1 MRQQAEQAQL
11 MAKRKQDMQY
21 QAWQEEQGRA
31 QAAQQLRQYQVE
43 QGGNRGAAGYLS
55 APPPVMSQPNGPAP
69 APAPGFN
76 SAQQA
81 PTASP
86 GGPPP
91 QPSAGSQPQGNPVPA
106 YRTVANT
113 NAPTGQP
120 QGQGAG
126 PMTVPPVQ
134 PQQPTARQYT
144 IDEAMQSF
152 RKQGLNEDEQ
162 MMALKQVMPV
172 LQEQDKQKAAAMV
185 AARESARDAAYGR
198 RTDLMEK
205 NYASEDERRKAI
217 TAKGGAE
224 LAIKERKA
232 GMGGAGGGGSGGM
245 GGPTGEGKSDADKK
259 LMEFYALS
267 QLSGDSSWKTGM
279 SRGKEGARIIA
290 MVERYVPQLAEKLGV
305 SPTDVIANKGG
316 IQANVK
322 ALMDATKREAG
333 IELGMNAL
341 DGHIKNL
348 DKLLDK
354 TSAKGGAIIIN
365 KPINAIRR
373 ASSDPDIAQLDLAAQ
388 QVATEYERVLQ
399 GGSLSIAQLHQGAAE
414 DAKKLLNGDMTPEQ
428 IRAIIPVMRQEM
440 EMSKAGAKKTTKDLQ
455 DRIRQPLAGQG
466 ASGGDGKVMSLGEYL
481 KSKGH

>member
-1 MRQQAEQAQL
+1 MPIFAPGVASGILQAQDAMRQQAEQAQL
-11 MAKRKQDMQY
+11 MAQRKQQAQY
-21 QAWQEEQGRA
+21 QAWQEEQART
-31 QAAQQLRQYQVE
+31 QAAAQLQARQGMGQ
-43 QGGNRGAAGYLS
+43 ALS
-55 APPPVMSQPNGPAP
+55 GMYPPPPVQQAAPQPGQ
-69 APAPGFN
+69 N
-76 SAQQA
+76 SAQPPSPPSQA

-86 GGPPP
+86 GGPTPGMGGVPP
-91 QPSAGSQPQGNPVPA
+91 

-113 NAPTGQP
+113 QAPPQGQP
-120 QGQGAG
+120 QGQSPQGG
-126 PMTVPPVQ
+126 PPPVQ
-134 PQQPTARQYT
+134 PQQPQGGLLERFIGAMRKAGVPPEQWADQLDAVAPA
-144 IDEAMQSF
+144 IKMQLNDEIA
-152 RKQGLNEDEQ
+152 
-162 MMALKQVMPV
+162 QVKTQNSQFSQDIKR
-172 LQEQDKQKAAAMV
+172 LQEDLKERQLTALTDYRATTTKQADTRLEQGQERIDK
-185 AARESARDAAYGR
+185 
-198 RTDLMEK
+198 
-205 NYASEDERRKAI
+205 
-217 TAKGGAE
+217 KGGA
-224 LAIKERKA
+224 
-232 GMGGAGGGGSGGM
+232 GGGAGGGGGM
-245 GGPTGEGKSDADKK
+245 GGPMGDGKSDADKK

-316 IQANVK
+316 IQSNIK

-354 TSAKGGAIIIN
+354 TAAKGGAIIIN

-399 GGSLSIAQLHQGAAE
+399 GGSLSIAQLHQGAAD

-440 EMSKAGAKKTTKDLQ
+440 EMSKAGAKKTAEDLRN
-455 DRIRQPLAGQG
+455 RIRQPLAGQG
-466 ASGGDGKVMSLGEYL
+466 GASSAGWKVERVD
-481 KSKGH
+481 